1 MKIRIYH
8 HSGNIKRIL
17 IFVAIVLIF
26 ALLRYSQN
34 IVNRLRE
41 DSTNLVR
48 FYAEFFAEAATDET
62 SQDFSFIFDQI
73 IRKISIPMVL
83 SQEVDKKPT
92 AWKEIGLDEN
102 DITDEN
108 LAKVQNVMNE
118 MDYSNQPI
126 PLKYNGKIL
135 QYIHYGDTKLIKRLK
150 MLPFVEIA
158 VVGLFIFLG
167 YMGFHVIR
175 SSEKRSIWVGMAK
188 ETAHQLGT
196 PLSSMMGW
204 LELLKIKDRPFEE
217 VNEMSKD
224 LKRLEKIT
232 TRFSKIGSIPTVKL
246 TSLNSVIEDAVEY
259 YKRRLPQLDPKV
271 NLNFV
276 TGRDFHAKIN
286 PDLFSWAI
294 ENLIK
299 NALDA
304 VPEENGIIELSTKLV
319 KKGKFIAI
327 DVMDNG
333 KGISKKDRKNIFRP
347 GYSTKK
353 RGWGLGLSLTQRIV
367 KDYHYG
373 KIFVKESKLG
383 EATVIRIVLRRAKE
397 D

>member
-48 FYAEFFAEAATDET
+48 FYAEFYAEAVTDET
-62 SQDFSFIFDQI
+62 SQDFSFIFDI
-73 IRKISIPMVL
+73 IRRISIPIVI
-83 SQEVDKKPT
+83 SDKDFIPT
-92 AWKEIGLDEN
+92 GWKNIRVEGTEL
-102 DITDEN
+102 TDEN
-108 LAKVQNVMNE
+108 IKKVENIMRE
-118 MDYSNQPI
+118 MDLANERI
-126 PLKYNGKIL
+126 PLEYNKEIL
-135 QYIHYGDTKLIKRLK
+135 GYIHYGDTKLIKRLK

-224 LKRLEKIT
+224 LERLKKIT
-232 TRFSKIGSIPTVKL
+232 TRFSKIGSVPTVKL
-246 TSLNSVIEDAVEY
+246 TSLNSVVEDAVEY

-333 KGISKKDRKNIFRP
+333 KGISKKDRRNIFRP

-373 KIFVKESKLG
+373 KIFVKESRPG
-383 EATVIRIVLRRAKE
+383 EKTVMCIIIRRDE
-397 D
+397 EN

>member
-1 MKIRIYH
+1 
-8 HSGNIKRIL
+8 L
-17 IFVAIVLIF
+17 IFS
-26 ALLRYSQN
+26 LLRYTQ
-34 IVNRLRE
+34 IVVNKLRE
-41 DSTNLVR
+41 DSSNLVR
-48 FYAEFFAEAATDET
+48 FYAEVYAKAATDYGE
-62 SQDFSFIFDQI
+62 QDFSFIFDQI

-83 SQEVDKKPT
+83 SQEIDKKPT
-92 AWKEIGLDEN
+92 AWKGIGLDEKN
-102 DITDEN
+102 NTDKN
-108 LAKVQNVMNE
+108 LAKVQSLMNE
-118 MDYSNQPI
+118 MDLSNQPI

-135 QYIHYGDTKLIKRLK
+135 GYIHYGDTELIKRLK

-217 VNEMSKD
+217 VDEMSKD

-232 TRFSKIGSIPTVKL
+232 TRFSKIGSVPFFQL
-246 TSLNSVIEDAVEY
+246 TPINTVIEDAVEY
-259 YKRRLPQLDPKV
+259 YKRRLPQLGPKV

-276 TGRDFHAKIN
+276 TGGDYQVKIN
-286 PDLFSWAI
+286 ADLFSWAV

-304 VPEENGIIELSTKLV
+304 VPEENGSIVLSTKLV
-319 KKGKFIAI
+319 KKGKFIAVDI
-327 DVMDNG
+327 MDNG
-333 KGISKKDRKNIFRP
+333 KGISKRDRKNVFRP

-353 RGWGLGLSLTQRIV
+353 RGWGLGLSLAQRII
-367 KDYHYG
+367 KDYHHG
-373 KIFVKESKLG
+373 KIFVKESKPG
-383 EATVIRIVLRRAKE
+383 EATVMRILLKKS
-397 D
+397 

>member
-1 MKIRIYH
+1 MKTIIYRN
-8 HSGNIKRIL
+8 SGNIKRIL
-17 IFVAIVLIF
+17 IFIAIILIF

-83 SQEVDKKPT
+83 SQEIGKKPT
-92 AWKEIGLDEN
+92 AWKGIGLDEE

-108 LAKVQNVMNE
+108 LFKVQSIMNE
-118 MDYSNQPI
+118 MDYSNKPI
-126 PLKYNGKIL
+126 PLKYNGKVL

-204 LELLKIKDRPFEE
+204 LELLKIKDRPFKE
-217 VNEMSKD
+217 VDEMSKD

-232 TRFSKIGSIPTVKL
+232 TRFSKIGSVPSFQL
-246 TSLNSVIEDAVEY
+246 TPINTVIEDAVEY
-259 YKRRLPQLDPKV
+259 YKRRLPQLGSKV
-271 NLNFV
+271 NLKFTSGGNYQV
-276 TGRDFHAKIN
+276 KIN
-286 PDLFSWAI
+286 ADLFSWAI

-304 VPEENGIIELSTKLV
+304 VPEKNGSVELLTKLV
-319 KKGKFIAI
+319 KKGKFIAV
-327 DVMDNG
+327 DVTDNG
-333 KGISKKDRKNIFRP
+333 KGISKKNRKNVFRP

-353 RGWGLGLSLTQRIV
+353 RGWGLGLSLAQRII
-367 KDYHYG
+367 KDYHHG

-383 EATVIRIVLRRAKE
+383 EATVMRIVLRRAKE